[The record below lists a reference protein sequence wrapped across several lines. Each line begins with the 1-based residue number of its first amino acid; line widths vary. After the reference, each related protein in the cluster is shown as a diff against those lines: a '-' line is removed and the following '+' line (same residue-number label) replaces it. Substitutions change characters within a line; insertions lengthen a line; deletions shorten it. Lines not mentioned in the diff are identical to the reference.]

1 MSVSLIRSFR
11 THRLYAISTRRVKN
25 SYRKNKYI
33 FFKSK
38 IPPPHFFAPKL
49 IIKNI
54 DRDVAMFC
62 TTLLNTELQ
71 VSETRGTFQI
81 SGHCGK
87 FSTGK
92 MRKFEIR
99 IMPFGLKP
107 CGYEKG

>member
-1 MSVSLIRSFR
+1 ML
-11 THRLYAISTRRVKN
+11 
-25 SYRKNKYI
+25 
-33 FFKSK
+33 
-38 IPPPHFFAPKL
+38 
-49 IIKNI
+49 
-54 DRDVAMFC
+54 C

-71 VSETRGTFQI
+71 ESETRGTFQI

-99 IMPFGLKP
+99 ITPFGLKP